1 MFQIALKYCIF
12 IWNESIN
19 MKKANIPTKF
29 QTVVTDMKVETGC
42 KRVGREGFHCNMGM
56 SQRLKASML
65 RTCLV
70 VQWLGL
76 HVSTAGGM
84 IRSLVEDVAS
94 HMWCSQFFFFN
105 SQCEGYYLL
114 NLGGMCV

>member
-76 HVSTAGGM
+76 HVSTAGGKGS
-84 IRSLVEDVAS
+84 IPGWGIKILHATEWPIKKKKRDTS
-94 HMWCSQFFFFN
+94 
-105 SQCEGYYLL
+105 
-114 NLGGMCV
+114 CV

>member
-12 IWNESIN
+12 IRNESIN

-42 KRVGREGFHCNMGM
+42 KRVGSEGFHCNMGV

-65 RTCLV
+65 GTCLV
-70 VQWLGL
+70 AQRPGL
-76 HVSTAGGM
+76 HVSTAG
-84 IRSLVEDVAS
+84 RHD
-94 HMWCSQFFFFN
+94 
-105 SQCEGYYLL
+105 
-114 NLGGMCV
+114 